1 MNTGLPDYLTQA
13 AQGAQTAQ
21 QSASQLGAYAG
32 SIPDALKKAVQNAY
46 KDNQDVLTQLDT
58 ATADYLQSP
67 SEARVK
73 FQNIWNP
80 FQRESLVSQYTSN
93 QAIPMLSYSGIYG
106 QRMGRAG
113 DLINAGVGAY
123 QADIAAQ
130 QAVADAAQQAYEN
143 ALQQYQLEEDRRRWE
158 AEQAGQGSALQAIL
172 DLINKQNE
180 QLKIP
185 EVPSSV
191 GVTSFIKDEDTN
203 FPINT
208 YPNPTNTGNI
218 TAYTAPTQSIYN
230 VGSTTSPFTNVG
242 GIDLGS
248 APQAPQVK
256 PSLWSRIRSLLG
268 WRE

>member
-21 QSASQLGAYAG
+21 QSASQLGSYAG

-123 QADIAAQ
+123 QADVAAQ
-130 QAVADAAQQAYEN
+130 QAVADAAQRAYEN

-158 AEQAGQGSALQAIL
+158 YEQSLANQPSALDTLLNFLMESGQR
-172 DLINKQNE
+172 QPGGVPE
-180 QLKIP
+180 GIP
-185 EVPSSV
+185 VVQTWE
-191 GVTSFIKDEDTN
+191 EDVDYSPLRTG
-203 FPINT
+203 T
-208 YPNPTNTGNI
+208 MGSNPANTGNI
-218 TAYTAPTQSIYN
+218 TAYTPPANTIYN
-230 VGSTTSPFTNVG
+230 VGTPSPFRNIG
-242 GIDLGS
+242 GIDIGP
-248 APQAPQVK
+248 APQAPQQRT
-256 PSLWSRIRSLLG
+256 SFIDWLRGLF
-268 WRE
+268 

>member
-1 MNTGLPDYLTQA
+1 MDTSLPDYLIQAGERATQA
-13 AQGAQTAQ
+13 QQGV
-21 QSASQLGAYAG
+21 SNLGSYAG
-32 SIPDALKKAVQNAY
+32 SIPDALKTAVQNAY
-46 KDNQDVLTQLDT
+46 NDNRDILKQLDT
-58 ATADYLQSP
+58 ATAEYYSAP
-67 SEARVK
+67 ATAREK
-73 FQNIWNP
+73 FQDIWNP
-80 FQRESLVSQYTSN
+80 FERERLVSQYTSN
-93 QAIPMLSYSGIYG
+93 KMIPWLSYSGIYG

-123 QADIAAQ
+123 QADVAAR
-130 QAVADAAQQAYEN
+130 QAAADAAQRTYEN

>member
-123 QADIAAQ
+123 QADVAAQ

-143 ALQQYQLEEDRRRWE
+143 ALTQYQLEEDKRRWE
-158 AEQAGQGSALQAIL
+158 IEQGAANQPSMLEMLLQQLLNGEGAGEIGDDFEAET
-172 DLINKQNE
+172 
-180 QLKIP
+180 
-185 EVPSSV
+185 PSQPTPQYNAPV
-191 GVTSFIKDEDTN
+191 NTS
-203 FPINT
+203 
-208 YPNPTNTGNI
+208 PNLSNTGNI
-218 TAYTAPTQSIYN
+218 TAYTPPSNNIYN
-230 VGSTTSPFTNVG
+230 AGGISSPFSG
-242 GIDLGS
+242 IGIDIGE
-248 APQAPQVK
+248 APQAPQQRQGFG
-256 PSLWSRIRSLLG
+256 SWLRGLF
-268 WRE
+268 

>member
-32 SIPDALKKAVQNAY
+32 SIPDALKKSVQNAY

-123 QADIAAQ
+123 QADVAAQ
-130 QAVADAAQQAYEN
+130 QAVADAAQRAYKN
-143 ALQQYQLEEDRRRWE
+143 ALTQYQLEEDRRRWE
-158 AEQAGQGSALQAIL
+158 AEQSAANQPSML
-172 DLINKQNE
+172 E
-180 QLKIP
+180 QLLASLLNGDGQQSESPDFIP
-185 EVPSSV
+185 DGQDQGTGGYSPTNN
-191 GVTSFIKDEDTN
+191 TS
-203 FPINT
+203 
-208 YPNPTNTGNI
+208 PNLSNTGNI
-218 TAYTAPTQSIYN
+218 TAYTPPSNNIYN
-230 VGSTTSPFTNVG
+230 AGGISSPFSG
-242 GIDLGS
+242 IGIDIGE
-248 APQAPQVK
+248 APQAPQQRQGFG
-256 PSLWSRIRSLLG
+256 SWLRGLF
-268 WRE
+268 

>member
-1 MNTGLPDYLTQA
+1 MDTSLPDYLTQA

-21 QSASQLGAYAG
+21 QSASQLGSYAG

-123 QADIAAQ
+123 QADVAAKQAAAELAQ
-130 QAVADAAQQAYEN
+130 QTYEN
-143 ALQQYQLEEDRRRWE
+143 ALTQYQLEEDRRRWE
-158 AEQAGQGSALQAIL
+158 AEQAGQQSLFDFLRQMQEQINNPVVKSFEL
-172 DLINKQNE
+172 DPEETEPVTKPMFN
-180 QLKIP
+180 LKP
-185 EVPSSV
+185 GTVPV
-191 GVTSFIKDEDTN
+191 GNV
-203 FPINT
+203 
-208 YPNPTNTGNI
+208 NTGNI
-218 TAYTAPTQSIYN
+218 TSQYTQPTGGIVNLSNQ
-230 VGSTTSPFTNVG
+230 TRPFSG
-242 GIDLGS
+242 FSIDLGE
-248 APQAPQVK
+248 APQAPQQR
-256 PSLWSRIRSLLG
+256 PSFMDRIRGLF
-268 WRE
+268 